1 MKYLKNYLLFLEAD
15 ENIGTDDIKSVDADT
30 TSKSNT
36 ESTSLQDTYKLLKE
50 FGEMKTKM
58 ENIFKDNLNKLL
70 KLKTTDDQSTQRKKL
85 DVELDAALF
94 TKIYNSKKENQNTL
108 LKEYETVLRMERKKD
123 AYQDEI
129 KKAEDEVKSTN
140 DYIYQLNRELK
151 GASAKRKP
159 QIVSSIKKN
168 QETLKE
174 LNNSILSNNKLLS
187 QDTIKWKKAQDDFNK
202 KVKTDQEKNRN
213 LMSKV

>member
-70 KLKTTDDQSTQRKKL
+70 KLKTTDDQYTQRKKL

-94 TKIYNSKKENQNTL
+94 TKIYNSKKEKQNTW
-108 LKEYETVLRMERKKD
+108 LKEYETILRMERKTGVNAD
-123 AYQDEI
+123 QI
-129 KKAEDEVKSTN
+129 KKAGDKVKLTN
-140 DYIYQLNRELK
+140 DEEKLK
-151 GASAKRKP
+151 K
-159 QIVSSIKKN
+159 
-168 QETLKE
+168 LKDI
-174 LNNSILSNNKLLS
+174 ILSNNKLLS
-187 QDTIKWKKAQDDFNK
+187 QDTTKWKKTREDFNK
-202 KVKTDQEKNRN
+202 NVKTEKDRIEREIEQ
-213 LMSKV
+213 SK

>member
-94 TKIYNSKKENQNTL
+94 TKIYNSKKEKQNTW
-108 LKEYETVLRMERKKD
+108 LKEYETILRMERKTGVNAD
-123 AYQDEI
+123 QI
-129 KKAEDEVKSTN
+129 KKAGDKVKLTN
-140 DYIYQLNRELK
+140 DEEKLK
-151 GASAKRKP
+151 K
-159 QIVSSIKKN
+159 
-168 QETLKE
+168 LKDI
-174 LNNSILSNNKLLS
+174 ILSNNKLLS
-187 QDTIKWKKAQDDFNK
+187 QDTIKWKKTREDFNK
-202 KVKTDQEKNRN
+202 NVKTEKDRIEREIEQ
-213 LMSKV
+213 SK

>member
-94 TKIYNSKKENQNTL
+94 TKIYNSKKEKQNTW
-108 LKEYETVLRMERKKD
+108 LKEYETILRMERKTGVNAD
-123 AYQDEI
+123 QI
-129 KKAEDEVKSTN
+129 KKAGDKVKLTN
-140 DYIYQLNRELK
+140 DEEKLK
-151 GASAKRKP
+151 K
-159 QIVSSIKKN
+159 
-168 QETLKE
+168 LKDI
-174 LNNSILSNNKLLS
+174 ILSNNKLLS
-187 QDTIKWKKAQDDFNK
+187 QDTTKWKKTREDFNK
-202 KVKTDQEKNRN
+202 NVKTEKDRIEREIEQ
-213 LMSKV
+213 SK